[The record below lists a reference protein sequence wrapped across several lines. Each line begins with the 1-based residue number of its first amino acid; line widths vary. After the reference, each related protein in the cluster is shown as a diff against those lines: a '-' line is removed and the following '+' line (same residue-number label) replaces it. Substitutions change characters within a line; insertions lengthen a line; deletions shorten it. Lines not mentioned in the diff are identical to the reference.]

1 MPAFLIPLGLIL
13 KPLWAFLKTPLGQWI
28 AGACFV
34 LFAFWTWGAWQ
45 KSAGRAEVRA
55 EWTASVERA
64 KAALKADDAAKA
76 KFSQAT
82 DDQLAA
88 DLARELSKRQEKYD
102 ALLKAATDAG
112 CTVSAGDADSLR
124 P

>member
-1 MPAFLIPLGLIL
+1 MLSVLMTGWGAL
-13 KPLWAFLKTPLGQWI
+13 KLFIEFLKTPAGRWI
-28 AGACFV
+28 VGIGA
-34 LFAFWTWGAWQ
+34 LIIAFLAWGAWQ

-55 EWTASVERA
+55 EWTASVDRA
-64 KAALKADDAAKA
+64 KAALKADDTAKA
-76 KFSQAT
+76 KLSQAT